1 MARYD
6 PLTPSTAPPIISRS
20 GNHLMTGQTI
30 AHYKILERLGSG
42 GMGVVYAAEDLK
54 LGRRVALKF
63 LPEAL
68 NKNSQALERFRRE
81 ARAASALNHPNICT
95 IHEIGEHDGK
105 SFIVMEL
112 LEGETLKERISGR
125 VLAIEAILEIGV
137 QVADALDSAHKKG
150 IVHRD
155 IKPANIFMTARGQA
169 KLLDFGLAKLA
180 PEGHAPGAT
189 LGSLEGVTTEEALTS
204 PGMAM
209 GTVAYMSPEQARG
222 EELDTRTDL
231 FSFGAVLYEMATGR
245 VAFSGPTSAVI
256 FHAILERTPPN
267 PSAANPNLPSR
278 FDEIVSK
285 ALEKDRALRYQSA
298 AEISADLKRLKRD
311 SDSARVPSQV
321 PAAAPRKRM
330 STLTKVAIVS
340 GALVLIA
347 GLVLFAKRGIQELQ
361 LKSMDSV
368 AVLPIVNATGDPNS
382 EYLSE
387 GITQDLVST
396 LSQIPNLKVVS
407 LASVYRY
414 KGKSIDP
421 PTVARELG
429 VHTILTGR
437 MVQRG
442 NALSISAEFVDAEHD
457 RVMWSKQYQWKL
469 ADMPNLQAEITQ
481 DITENLKMNL
491 TGADKSRLA
500 QRPTQNSEAYQLYLQ
515 GRFYWNKRTAGGV
528 SKAIDYFQQ
537 AIQKDPNFALAYSG
551 LADSYFSLA
560 RNSTA
565 LSPKEAGAKARQA
578 AEKAVEIEPSLAE
591 AHASLALVLLI
602 FDWNFPEADR
612 EFRRAIDL
620 NPHYPYAHQWYAEL
634 LYATG
639 RYEESVSEVREAV
652 KLEPFASILHTNLAF
667 SLMLAGRYPEAEHEI
682 SEALEMDPGHPI
694 AHSAHARLLVQ
705 ANKFDEAAT
714 EMEYVVRAVPE
725 SSYFRA
731 YLGFVLAKAGR
742 TEEARKLL
750 GELIE
755 EARTKYV
762 SWLGIADLYSGLGEK
777 EHAFAAMELAYQQ
790 GDTRMVDIRARS
802 DLNPSW
808 KADPRFAD
816 LLKKIGLPP
825 LN

>member
-1 MARYD
+1 
-6 PLTPSTAPPIISRS
+6 
-20 GNHLMTGQTI
+20 MTGEI
-30 AHYKILERLGSG
+30 FSHYRILEKIGGG

-54 LGRRVALKF
+54 LGRRVAVKF
-63 LPEAL
+63 LPEEL
-68 NKNSQALERFRRE
+68 NNNTQALERFRRE

-95 IHEIGEHDGK
+95 IHDIEEHEGK
-105 SFIVMEL
+105 FFLVMEL
-112 LEGETLKERISGR
+112 LEGETLKERITGR
-125 VLAIEAILEIGV
+125 PLAMDVLLDIGI
-137 QVADALDSAHKKG
+137 QIADALDAAHKKS

-155 IKPANIFMTARGQA
+155 IKPANIFLTARGQA
-169 KLLDFGLAKLA
+169 KLMDFGLAKVA
-180 PEGHAPGAT
+180 PEVSARGTTA
-189 LGSLEGVTTEEALTS
+189 GSLEGVTTAEALTS
-204 PGMAM
+204 PGIAV

-222 EELDTRTDL
+222 EELDARTDL
-231 FSFGAVLYEMATGR
+231 FSFGAVLYEMGTGR
-245 VAFSGPTSAVI
+245 LPFPGATSAVV

-267 PSAANPNLPSR
+267 PSAANANLPSR
-278 FDEIVSK
+278 FDEIVAK

-298 AEISADLKRLKRD
+298 AEVGADLKRLKRD
-311 SDSARVPSQV
+311 SESTRVTAAV
-321 PAAAPRKRM
+321 PVPVQPRKRV
-330 STLTKVAIVS
+330 SLATKLAIVFGS
-340 GALVLIA
+340 IVLVA
-347 GLVLFAKRGIQELQ
+347 GLGLLVKRGFQEIGQ
-361 LKSMDSV
+361 KSMDSV
-368 AVLPIVNATGDPNS
+368 AVLPIVNATGDANS

-396 LSQIPNLKVVS
+396 LSQIPSLKVVS

-421 PTVARELG
+421 PTIARELG
-429 VHTILTGR
+429 VQTILTGR
-437 MVQRG
+437 MLQRG
-442 NALSISAEFVDAEHD
+442 DDISISAEFVDAGHN
-457 RVMWSKQYQWKL
+457 RVMWSKQYRWKL

-481 DITENLKMNL
+481 DIADNLKMNL
-491 TGADKSRLA
+491 TGAEKSRMA
-500 QRPTQNSEAYQLYLQ
+500 QHSTQSSEAYQLYLQ
-515 GRFYWNKRTAGGV
+515 GRFYWNRRTAGGAV
-528 SKAIDYFQQ
+528 KAIDYFQQ
-537 AIQKDPNFALAYSG
+537 AIEKDSHFALAYSG

-560 RNSTA
+560 RNSNT
-565 LSPKEAGAKARQA
+565 LSPKEAGAKARQS

-620 NPHYPYAHQWYAEL
+620 NPRYAYAHQWYAEL

-639 RYEESVSEVREAV
+639 RYEESVSEVRRAV
-652 KLEPFASILHTNLAF
+652 ELEPFASILHANLAL
-667 SLMLAGRYPEAEHEI
+667 SLMLAGRYPEAEHEV
-682 SEALEMDPGHPI
+682 SKALEMDPGHPI
-694 AHSAHARLLVQ
+694 AHSAHARLLLQ
-705 ANKFDEAAT
+705 ANKFDEAVT

-731 YLGFVLAKAGR
+731 YLGFALAKAGR

-755 EARTKYV
+755 EARTEYV

-777 EHAFAAMELAYQQ
+777 EHAFAALELAYQQ
-790 GDTRMVDIRARS
+790 GDTRIVDIRARS

-808 KADPRFAD
+808 QADPRFAE